1 MAYQQN
7 SRTLVATFNDYD
19 KAQQAAR
26 ELESN
31 GVSHDAVHVDA
42 SRTSASSSDSSTQ
55 HENHEGG
62 FMGWWNSLF
71 GSDDETERNSYQ
83 GALES
88 GNAILRATVPAEVAD
103 TSVEILNRYGAVDV
117 DQLSGSQA
125 GMSTSKTGLTGGTTE
140 RTGNA
145 GPIQVMEEELQV
157 GKRAVRRGGV
167 RIYSHVVSKPVEE
180 QINLREEHVN
190 VERRPVNREVNPSEL
205 NALRDQTIEVTETA
219 EEAVVNK
226 RARVVEEVVVGKEST
241 NRTETIRDNVRH
253 TEVEVESLGSES
265 DRLTG
270 TGSAPTGAVGTGQ
283 KSTGVKATGLSPH
296 AASPSVMSGGGS
308 TAGAGTLAGQTTQGV
323 NTQDMTSA
331 YRKNFETT
339 YGADRD
345 FETMRPA
352 YEHGSRYAR
361 DVRYS
366 GKSWNDVERDLR
378 SDYERNNPGSTWD
391 QVKGAVR
398 HGWDKVSGQS

>member
-1 MAYQQN
+1 
-7 SRTLVATFNDYD
+7 
-19 KAQQAAR
+19 
-26 ELESN
+26 
-31 GVSHDAVHVDA
+31 
-42 SRTSASSSDSSTQ
+42 
-55 HENHEGG
+55 
-62 FMGWWNSLF
+62 
-71 GSDDETERNSYQ
+71 
-83 GALES
+83 
-88 GNAILRATVPAEVAD
+88 
-103 TSVEILNRYGAVDV
+103 
-117 DQLSGSQA
+117 
-125 GMSTSKTGLTGGTTE
+125 
-140 RTGNA
+140 
-145 GPIQVMEEELQV
+145 
-157 GKRAVRRGGV
+157 
-167 RIYSHVVSKPVEE
+167 
-180 QINLREEHVN
+180 
-190 VERRPVNREVNPSEL
+190 VNREVNPSEL
-205 NALRDQTIEVTETA
+205 NALRDQTLEVTETA

-270 TGSAPTGAVGTGQ
+270 KGSPTTGTTGSTTGSAMGTGQ
-283 KSTGVKATGLSPH
+283 TGTGVRATGLSPH

-366 GKSWNDVERDLR
+366 GKSWNDVEGDLR
-378 SDYERNNPGSTWD
+378 SDYERNNPGSTWE